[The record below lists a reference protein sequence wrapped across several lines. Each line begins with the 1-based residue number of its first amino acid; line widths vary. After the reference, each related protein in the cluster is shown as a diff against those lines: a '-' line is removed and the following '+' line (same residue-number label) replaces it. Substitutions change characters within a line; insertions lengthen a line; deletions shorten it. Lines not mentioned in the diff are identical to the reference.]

1 MSAETDWTA
10 QMDQF
15 LRAMKDVARMARSCY
30 VELVESGFSSQEAM
44 QLVMSW
50 QRDVMA
56 GAQQE
61 DES

>member
-15 LRAMKDVARMARSCY
+15 LRAVKDVARMARSYY